1 MTEDYLALFLVLA
14 VLFSLTPVITLIVFV
29 IIGFRR
35 GRKWAET
42 HIPQAADEAIQRK
55 RRKRWEEQQA
65 GIQKPGRPRKGKRL
79 AR

>member
-42 HIPQAADEAIQRK
+42 HIPQAADEEIQSK